1 MYKFG
6 EQQFASIFEAVR
18 IGLSKYKDGM
28 NMTRFQEE
36 LENGK
41 QANKAAQTVISKMQP
56 FFYTVEFE
64 EESDFDWGNILY
76 TTESNAT
83 IFQLT
88 GMDREMQVIVTELML
103 WDLWHYSTKNGSKE
117 RPFVVVLDEAQN
129 LSHKANSPSC
139 KILTEGRKF
148 GWSAWYAT
156 QSLQVLSDDEVT
168 RLLQSAV
175 KMYFKPT
182 DIEMVKMAKQ
192 LDPTDGNA
200 WLGPLKALKK
210 GECIVVGPR
219 IQRDGSFRVGR
230 PTVTTV
236 TSFEER

>member
-1 MYKFG
+1 
-6 EQQFASIFEAVR
+6 
-18 IGLSKYKDGM
+18 
-28 NMTRFQEE
+28 
-36 LENGK
+36 
-41 QANKAAQTVISKMQP
+41 
-56 FFYTVEFE
+56 
-64 EESDFDWGNILY
+64 
-76 TTESNAT
+76 
-83 IFQLT
+83 
-88 GMDREMQVIVTELML
+88 ML

-192 LDPTDGNA
+192 LDPTGRKRVA
-200 WLGPLKALKK
+200 WSFKSSKK
-210 GECIVVGPR
+210 RRMYRCRTPY
-219 IQRDGSFRVGR
+219 SA
-230 PTVTTV
+230 
-236 TSFEER
+236 